1 MDKYDIEQ
9 RVKSAENSIK
19 EIKSRIESLDPYR
32 NQVIEEVAQEVEKMT
47 GFGKDTIDSF
57 SIYIRSLKA

>member
-9 RVKSAENSIK
+9 RVQSAENSIK

-32 NQVIEEVAQEVEKMT
+32 NQVIEEVAQKVEKMT